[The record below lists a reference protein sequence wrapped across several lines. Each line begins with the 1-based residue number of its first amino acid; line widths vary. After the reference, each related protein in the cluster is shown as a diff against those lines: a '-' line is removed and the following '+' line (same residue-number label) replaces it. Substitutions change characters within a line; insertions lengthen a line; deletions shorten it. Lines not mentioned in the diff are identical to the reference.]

1 VNMLK
6 EMLTEIEAYEWAIYF
21 KIRAEEMQS
30 QIPDLKS
37 PKRHLFVFR

>member
-30 QIPDLKS
+30 H